1 MQNNILPI
9 HNRLNIKFSHGKGV
23 YLYDINNKE
32 YLDFGSGIAVNI
44 FGHCDPE
51 LVEILKNQAEK
62 LWHVSNLYQIEELE
76 IFAKNITKNSFA
88 DYVFLCNSGS
98 EAIESGIKMIRK
110 YFYNQNNPQKNRI
123 ITFKGAFHGRTMGA
137 ISAAQN
143 PKYLEGFAPYLDGF
157 DQAEFNNINSVAKL
171 ITKETAGILIEP
183 IQGERGIKAAD
194 KKFMS
199 DLRRLANQNEL
210 LLFLDEIQCG
220 VARTGHLYAYDYY
233 NIKPDIIASAK
244 AIGAGFPV
252 GACLATKE
260 AASGM
265 GIGSHGTTYGGNP
278 LATKIANFVIDK
290 IMEDDFLSNI
300 RQKSE
305 LLIEKLNLLQKEFPK
320 IIDEIRGIGLMLGI
334 RINEKYS
341 NLEIV
346 KKAANYGL
354 LLIPA
359 GENVVRILP
368 PLIIEENHIA
378 KFYDLMKEILDSE

>member
-252 GACLATKE
+252 GVCLATKE

-320 IIDEIRGIGLMLGI
+320 IIDEIRGIGLMLGL

>member
-290 IMEDDFLSNI
+290 IMEDDFLPNI
-300 RQKSE
+300 RKKSE

-320 IIDEIRGIGLMLGI
+320 IIDEIRGIGLMLGL

>member
-1 MQNNILPI
+1 MPSNILPI

-51 LVEILKNQAEK
+51 LVTILKNQAEK

-76 IFAKNITKNSFA
+76 IFAKNITKNTFA

-110 YFYNQNNPQKNRI
+110 YFYSKNKPEKNRI
-123 ITFKGAFHGRTMGA
+123 ITFKGAFHGRTMSA

-143 PKYLEGFAPYLDGF
+143 PTYLEGFEPHLDGF

-199 DLRRLANQNEL
+199 DLRRLASQNEL

-220 VARTGHLYAYDYY
+220 VARTGYLYAYDYY
-233 NIKPDIIASAK
+233 NIKPDLIASAK

-265 GIGSHGTTYGGNP
+265 KLGSHGTTYGGNP
-278 LATKIANFVIDK
+278 LASKIANFVIDK
-290 IMEDDFLSNI
+290 VMEDDFLPNI

-305 LLIEKLNLLQKEFPK
+305 SLINKLNLLQQEFPK
-320 IIDEIRGIGLMLGI
+320 IIDEIRGIGLMLGLK
-334 RINEKYS
+334 INQKYS

-346 KKAANYGL
+346 KKASDHGL

-368 PLIIEENHIA
+368 PLIIKDDHIT
-378 KFYDLMKEILDSE
+378 KFYELMKEILNY